1 MFGVTGVIKAIVA
14 LIIVVLIAGGLWY
27 VSTIKADLAVSQMNN
42 KLLQD
47 GIKAQQELMEQM
59 RKDIALI
66 QSINEDLRQE
76 NEKRK
81 QDVETLSSKFSKRDF
96 GALAAERPAAIERL
110 INRGTQNAARCF
122 ELASG
127 APLNEKEL
135 NAKTPT
141 EANRE
146 CPSLINP
153 AYSSPN

>member
-153 AYSSPN
+153 AYNSPN